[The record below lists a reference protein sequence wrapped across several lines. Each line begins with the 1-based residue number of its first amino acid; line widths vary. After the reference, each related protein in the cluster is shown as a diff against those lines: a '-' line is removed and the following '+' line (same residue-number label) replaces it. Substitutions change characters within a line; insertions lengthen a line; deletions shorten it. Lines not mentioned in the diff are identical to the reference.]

1 MKPQKT
7 AIIGAGITGLYLA
20 WKLSE
25 KGHRVTVFEKNEG
38 IGKVACSGL
47 FSERILEFVPE
58 SRRLIQNKIAS
69 VLIHFPRKTVRVKF
83 SQPFLIMSHAELDRL
98 VADLAQK
105 AGARIVLQ
113 NHVDSLPEGFDRII
127 GCDGAGSIV
136 RKNLK
141 LKEPNYRLGIQGF
154 TNIKDSSDCVETWA
168 VEKGFI
174 WRIPR
179 GEETEYGIIADVQKA
194 QKLFTEFLNKNNI
207 QITRIISAVVP
218 QGLIVPKSNSV
229 TLCGDSAG
237 LTKPWSGGG
246 VIWGLM
252 AGDMLLDAF
261 PDFSEY
267 SKRVKKHF
275 KTKIALLKMFTKTV
289 YFLGFRAPWLLPK
302 SIKIEGDAIFSIL
315 IKPTKKNR

>member
-1 MKPQKT
+1 MT
-7 AIIGAGITGLYLA
+7 I
-20 WKLSE
+20 
-25 KGHRVTVFEKNEG
+25 FEKKEN

-58 SRRLIQNKIAS
+58 SRRLIQNQIEF
-69 VLIHFPRKTVRVKF
+69 VLIHFPKKTVKVKF
-83 SQPFLIMSHAELDRL
+83 SQPFLIMNHAELDRL
-98 VADLAQK
+98 VADLAQE
-105 AGARIVLQ
+105 AGAKIVL
-113 NHVDSLPEGFDRII
+113 NNPVNSLPEGFDRII
-127 GCDGAGSIV
+127 GCDGAGSVV
-136 RKNLK
+136 RRNLK

-154 TNIKDSSDCVETWA
+154 TNTKDSSDCVETWA
-168 VEKGFI
+168 VENGFI

-207 QITRIISAVVP
+207 QTTRTASAMVS
-218 QGLIVPKSNSV
+218 QGLIIPKNNSV

-261 PDFSEY
+261 PDFLEY
-267 SKRVKKHF
+267 SKRVKRYF
-275 KTKIALLKMFTKTV
+275 KTKIAFLKMFTKVV
-289 YFLGFRAPWLLPK
+289 YFLGFNIPWILPK
-302 SIKIEGDAIFSIL
+302 NIKIEGDAIFSIL
-315 IKPTKKNR
+315 IKPRKKNK